1 MISKSKEKL
10 KRKISWGKW
19 GWENEEIWIFGKNN
33 VRWTLTEE
41 KKGWIQLKDL
51 QRLTS
56 SQIRPMG
63 GQIKRKCRLDDQ
75 QDASVVL
82 FLDKERIVTK
92 VLVIIYLNF
101 GIDIFNVS
109 LVTKIPKVVFHS
121 LVTRHENE
129 ELIS

>member
-1 MISKSKEKL
+1 MLGTDRDIQNGGAEVS
-10 KRKISWGKW
+10 
-19 GWENEEIWIFGKNN
+19 
-33 VRWTLTEE
+33 RWTQADE

-51 QRLTS
+51 QRMTS

-92 VLVIIYLNF
+92 VLVIIYLNV
-101 GIDIFNVS
+101 GIDICNVS
-109 LVTKIPKVVFHS
+109 LVTKIPKVICNS
-121 LVTRHENE
+121 LVARHDNE